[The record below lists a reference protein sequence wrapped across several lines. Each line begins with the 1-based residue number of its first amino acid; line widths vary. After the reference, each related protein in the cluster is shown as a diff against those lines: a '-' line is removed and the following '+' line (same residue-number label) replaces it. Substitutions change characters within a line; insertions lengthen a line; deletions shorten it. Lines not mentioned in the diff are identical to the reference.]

1 MSEDWKV
8 GYKRTVLAAFARRAS
23 AVRKD
28 PTFYGGWE
36 DRYIDLGHHFD
47 TMGCAIDLER
57 SSLPEDAS
65 WGPEFCGTDADHSDI
80 HGLEASITCQCLE
93 FHGVLMRLE
102 GTFSELLFA
111 VLRED

>member
-28 PTFYGGWE
+28 PTFYEEW
-36 DRYIDLGHHFD
+36 DRSIDLGHHFD
-47 TMGCAIDLER
+47 VMGCGIDLER
-57 SSLPEDAS
+57 STLPDDTS
-65 WGPEFCGTDADHSDI
+65 WIPEFYGTDADYSDV